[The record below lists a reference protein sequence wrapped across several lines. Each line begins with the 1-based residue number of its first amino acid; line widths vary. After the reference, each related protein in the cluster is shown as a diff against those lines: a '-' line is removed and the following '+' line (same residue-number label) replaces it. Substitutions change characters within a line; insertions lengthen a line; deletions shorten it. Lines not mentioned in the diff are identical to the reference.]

1 MELSVIG
8 QDTIKKAC
16 AFISATWNICLTTD
30 QMISLLFMDSDI
42 LDDISDFGIDNAAV
56 LDELNEHFC
65 RSLTGMNIVEY
76 ETLTNKVSEADIH
89 GFILKLQDKANKR
102 FFHNGHG

>member
-16 AFISATWNICLTTD
+16 DFISATWNICLTTE

-42 LDDISDFGIDNAAV
+42 LDDIGDFGIENSAV

-65 RSLTGMNIVEY
+65 RSLTGVNIVEY
-76 ETLTNKVSEADIH
+76 ENLTNKVSESDIQV
-89 GFILKLQDKANKR
+89 FILKLQDKANKR